1 MAEPDGVAVCCGAD
15 ARPADQTDRAPAV
28 AGTSPDVERRS
39 RESEPDRVADYVGG
53 IAARL
58 HASAGAPIVGDVYLL
73 MASTGSTANAR
84 LYDRTPYTHGSGAHP
99 DTLASNLIAAETVG
113 TISRSDV
120 ELVDVTG
127 APGGGLSGGVAYAIA
142 YLNIISDGAFTGDL
156 RVAATGRLLPEGHIS
171 AIENID
177 AKTAAAHLA
186 AADVLFTPNV
196 PTSEI
201 RDAHGAR
208 FVGEFVRDPSTGVT
222 LNDPRRLE
230 VFHQWG
236 ASRPNGMDI
245 VDARHLIDV
254 ATYLCATGST
264 YACHISELLDN
275 QAQQRLDQLQ
285 GEARSDSER
294 LRAVGR

>member
-1 MAEPDGVAVCCGAD
+1 MAESDPQ
-15 ARPADQTDRAPAV
+15 PM
-28 AGTSPDVERRS
+28 S
-39 RESEPDRVADYVGG
+39 RESEPNRVADYVGG

-58 HASAGAPIVGDVYLL
+58 HASTGEPIVGDVYLL
-73 MASTGSTANAR
+73 MASTGSTAKAR
-84 LYDRTPYTHGSGAHP
+84 LYDRTPYAHDYGAHP
-99 DTLASNLIAAETVG
+99 DTLASNRIAAETVG
-113 TISRSDV
+113 TIIGSHVD
-120 ELVDVTG
+120 LVDVTG

-156 RVAATGRLLPEGHIS
+156 RVAATGRLLPDGHIS
-171 AIENID
+171 PIENID
-177 AKTAAAHLA
+177 TKTAAAHLA

-196 PTSEI
+196 PASEI
-201 RDAHGAR
+201 RDAYGAR

-236 ASRPNGMDI
+236 ASRPQGMDI

-264 YACHISELLDN
+264 YACHISGLLDS
-275 QAQQRLDQLQ
+275 QAQQRFDDRQQ
-285 GEARSDSER
+285 EASSDSER
-294 LRAVGR
+294 LGAGGR